1 MRETFSLVSRLPARG
16 LPPRIYLPILTV
28 SAICIIALVAYFLK
42 IGLGVTGSALGPE
55 AKTTALPAQA
65 VATSRPGEV
74 VVPQTGGAPVGG
86 GGPAAAPAGGGGP
99 PAPVMRM
106 LTELRGR
113 VARNPND
120 LSALV
125 SLAQLYFDAGK
136 FQQALPY
143 YRRALALDPANPDTR
158 TDYATVLHAT
168 GEDLSALDQL
178 NQVLKERPDF
188 PAALFNRGVVDAA
201 IGRRTDAVDSFER
214 FLKVSPH
221 DSKAGEARTA
231 LKNLGA

>member
-1 MRETFSLVSRLPARG
+1 VSRLPARG
-16 LPPRIYLPILTV
+16 LPPRVYLPILTV
-28 SAICIIALVAYFLK
+28 SAICVIALIAYFLK

-55 AKTTALPAQA
+55 AKATALPANA
-65 VATSRPGEV
+65 IATTAPGEV
-74 VVPQTGGAPVGG
+74 VVPQSGGAPVGG
-86 GGPAAAPAGGGGP
+86 AP
-99 PAPVMRM
+99 PAPVLRL

-113 VARNPND
+113 IARNPSD

-136 FQQALPY
+136 FAQALPY
-143 YRRALALDPANPDTR
+143 YRRALAIDPGNPDTR

-168 GEDLSALDQL
+168 GQDLDALDQL
-178 NQVLKERPDF
+178 AVVLKERPDF

-221 DSKAGEARTA
+221 DSKADEAHTA

>member
-1 MRETFSLVSRLPARG
+1 
-16 LPPRIYLPILTV
+16 LPILTV
-28 SAICIIALVAYFLK
+28 SAICVIALIAYFLK

-55 AKTTALPAQA
+55 AKATALPANA
-65 VATSRPGEV
+65 IATTAPGEV
-74 VVPQTGGAPVGG
+74 VVPQSGGAPVGG
-86 GGPAAAPAGGGGP
+86 GGPAAAVAGAP
-99 PAPVMRM
+99 PAPVLRL

-113 VARNPND
+113 IARNPSD

-136 FQQALPY
+136 FAQALPY
-143 YRRALALDPANPDTR
+143 YRRALAIDPGNPDTR

-168 GEDLSALDQL
+168 GQDLDALDQL
-178 NQVLKERPDF
+178 AVVLKERPDF

-221 DSKAGEARTA
+221 DSKADEAHTA

>member
-1 MRETFSLVSRLPARG
+1 MRL
-16 LPPRIYLPILTV
+16 
-28 SAICIIALVAYFLK
+28 
-42 IGLGVTGSALGPE
+42 
-55 AKTTALPAQA
+55 
-65 VATSRPGEV
+65 
-74 VVPQTGGAPVGG
+74 
-86 GGPAAAPAGGGGP
+86 
-99 PAPVMRM
+99 

-113 VARNPND
+113 IARNPSD

-136 FQQALPY
+136 FAQALPY
-143 YRRALALDPANPDTR
+143 YRRALALDPGNPDTR

-168 GEDLSALDQL
+168 GQDLDALDQL
-178 NQVLKERPDF
+178 SVVLKERPDF

>member
-1 MRETFSLVSRLPARG
+1 M
-16 LPPRIYLPILTV
+16 PILTV
-28 SAICIIALVAYFLK
+28 SAICVIALIAYFLK

-55 AKTTALPAQA
+55 AKTTALPATQT
-65 VATSRPGEV
+65 ATAAPGEV

-86 GGPAAAPAGGGGP
+86 GGPAAAAPAGGGP
-99 PAPVMRM
+99 PAPVQRM

-113 VARNPND
+113 IARNPSD

-136 FQQALPY
+136 FAQALPY

-168 GEDLSALDQL
+168 GDDLGALDQL
-178 NQVLKERPDF
+178 NVVLKERPDF

-201 IGRRTDAVDSFER
+201 IGRRTDAVDSFQR
-214 FLKVSPH
+214 FIKVAPH
-221 DSKAGEARTA
+221 DSKLDEARTA

>member
-1 MRETFSLVSRLPARG
+1 LPARG

-28 SAICIIALVAYFLK
+28 SAICVIALVAYFLK

-55 AKTTALPAQA
+55 AKTSALPTQSI
-65 VATSRPGEV
+65 ATSAPGEI

-86 GGPAAAPAGGGGP
+86 GGPAAASDTAAGP
-99 PAPVMRM
+99 PAPVQRL

-113 VARNPND
+113 IARNPSD

-168 GEDLSALDQL
+168 GQDLAALEQL
-178 NQVLKERPDF
+178 SEVLKERPDF

-201 IGRRTDAVDSFER
+201 VGRRTDAVDSFQR
-214 FLKVSPH
+214 FIKVAPH
-221 DSKAGEARTA
+221 DSKIDEAHTA

>member
-1 MRETFSLVSRLPARG
+1 
-16 LPPRIYLPILTV
+16 LPILTV
-28 SAICIIALVAYFLK
+28 SAICVIALIAYFLK

-55 AKTTALPAQA
+55 AKTTALPATQT
-65 VATSRPGEV
+65 ATAAPGEV

-86 GGPAAAPAGGGGP
+86 GGPAAAAPAGGGP
-99 PAPVMRM
+99 PAPVQRM

-113 VARNPND
+113 IARNPSD

-136 FQQALPY
+136 FAQALPY

-168 GEDLSALDQL
+168 GDDLGALDQL
-178 NQVLKERPDF
+178 NVVLKERPDF

-201 IGRRTDAVDSFER
+201 IGRRTDAVDSFQR
-214 FLKVSPH
+214 FIKVAPH
-221 DSKAGEARTA
+221 DSKLDEARTA

>member
-1 MRETFSLVSRLPARG
+1 
-16 LPPRIYLPILTV
+16 
-28 SAICIIALVAYFLK
+28 
-42 IGLGVTGSALGPE
+42 VTGSALGPE
-55 AKTTALPAQA
+55 AKTTALPATQT
-65 VATSRPGEV
+65 ATAAPGEV

-86 GGPAAAPAGGGGP
+86 GGPAAAAPAGGGP
-99 PAPVMRM
+99 PAPVQRM

-113 VARNPND
+113 IARNPSD

-136 FQQALPY
+136 FAQALPY

-168 GEDLSALDQL
+168 GDDLGALDQL
-178 NQVLKERPDF
+178 NVVLKERPDF

-201 IGRRTDAVDSFER
+201 IGRRTDAVDSFQR
-214 FLKVSPH
+214 FIKVAPH
-221 DSKAGEARTA
+221 DSKLDEARTA

>member
-1 MRETFSLVSRLPARG
+1 MSRLPARG
-16 LPPRIYLPILTV
+16 LPPRVYLPILTV
-28 SAICIIALVAYFLK
+28 SAICVIALIAYFLK

-55 AKTTALPAQA
+55 AKATALPANA
-65 VATSRPGEV
+65 IATTAPGEV
-74 VVPQTGGAPVGG
+74 VVPQSGGAPVGG
-86 GGPAAAPAGGGGP
+86 GGPAAAVAGGP
-99 PAPVMRM
+99 PAPVLRL

-113 VARNPND
+113 IARNPSD

-136 FQQALPY
+136 FAQALPY
-143 YRRALALDPANPDTR
+143 YRRALAIDPGNPDTR

-168 GEDLSALDQL
+168 GQDLDALDQL
-178 NQVLKERPDF
+178 AVVLKERPDF

-201 IGRRTDAVDSFER
+201 IGRRTDAVDSFTR

-221 DSKAGEARTA
+221 DSKADEARTA

>member
-1 MRETFSLVSRLPARG
+1 MSRLPARG
-16 LPPRIYLPILTV
+16 LPPRVYLPILTV
-28 SAICIIALVAYFLK
+28 SAICVIALIAYFLK

-55 AKTTALPAQA
+55 AKATALPANA
-65 VATSRPGEV
+65 IATTAPGEV
-74 VVPQTGGAPVGG
+74 VVPQSGGAPVGG
-86 GGPAAAPAGGGGP
+86 GGPAAAVAGAP
-99 PAPVMRM
+99 PAPVLRL

-113 VARNPND
+113 IARNPSD

-136 FQQALPY
+136 FAQALPY
-143 YRRALALDPANPDTR
+143 YRRALAIDPGNPDTR

-168 GEDLSALDQL
+168 GQDLDALDQL
-178 NQVLKERPDF
+178 AVVLKERPDF

-201 IGRRTDAVDSFER
+201 IGRRTDAVDSFTR

-221 DSKAGEARTA
+221 DSKADEARTA